1 MRTTY
6 WALLVTVC
14 SALGACRDAVPPA
27 PASAVARPTV
37 RIGAEGG
44 TLTSVNGA
52 RLVIPRDAIAHD
64 IDFDFGFTRIGSS
77 PALPAGMMA
86 VGPTYSLTPRDVVF
100 RSPFEVAIPFNPT
113 QVPEA
118 ARPQLL
124 RARGATEAPWVALG
138 DAELRDNTL
147 TGHASY
153 TGDFVVVVPLV
164 PETP

>member
-6 WALLVTVC
+6 WALLVMVC
-14 SALGACRDAVPPA
+14 SALAACRDAVPPT
-27 PASAVARPTV
+27 PASAASRPPV

-52 RLVIPRDAIAHD
+52 RLVIPRDALASEIA
-64 IDFDFGFTRIGSS
+64 FAFGFTRVGSS
-77 PALPAGMMA
+77 PALPAGVMA
-86 VGPTYSLTPRDVVF
+86 VGPTYSLSPRDVVF
-100 RSPFEVAIPFNPT
+100 RSPIEVAIPFDHT

-124 RARGATEAPWVALG
+124 LARGVDAPWVPLG
-138 DAELRDNTL
+138 DAEPRDNTL

-153 TGDFVVVVPLV
+153 SGDFVVVVPLA
-164 PETP
+164 PDTP